1 MTNAQQLEV
10 LPPDRAGK
18 ASNAHPLDEKLS
30 QEAERILYDG
40 MPTREKVWTL
50 HVQEGWSL
58 MDIAR
63 SQGVS
68 YQAIWQHWQAIEA
81 ELEASPPDN
90 QAHKRRAIIRQRL
103 EAQYAKACKILD
115 PERRIVLCLKTL
127 EVMAKLD
134 GLNLEAKDDG
144 QKPVPYAAPEEIAQ
158 EVRQQMLK
166 RWNRPELEMAND
178 QSLAT
183 AGAGLP
189 QP

>member
-1 MTNAQQLEV
+1 MPEASQLEV

-18 ASNAHPLDEKLS
+18 TSNAHPLDERLS

-40 MPTREKVWTL
+40 MPTRDKVWTL

-68 YQAIWQHWQAIEA
+68 YQAIWQHWQAIES
-81 ELEASPPDN
+81 ELEAAPPDN
-90 QAHKRRAIIRQRL
+90 QAHKRRAILRQRL
-103 EAQYAKACKILD
+103 EAQYAKACKITD

-134 GLNLEAKDDG
+134 GLNLEAQDGG
-144 QKPVPYAAPEEIAQ
+144 QKLVPYTPPEDIAADVQAVI
-158 EVRQQMLK
+158 LK
-166 RWNRPELEMAND
+166 RWNRPALNSEL
-178 QSLAT
+178 SR
-183 AGAGLP
+183 
-189 QP
+189 

>member
-1 MTNAQQLEV
+1 MPEASQLEV
-10 LPPDRAGK
+10 IPPDRAGK
-18 ASNAHPLDEKLS
+18 ASNAHPTDEKLS

-40 MPTREKVWTL
+40 MPTRDKVWTL

-81 ELEASPPDN
+81 ELEAAPPDN

-103 EAQYAKACKILD
+103 EAQYAKACKITD

-144 QKPVPYAAPEEIAQ
+144 QKLVPYVPPEEIAHDVQ
-158 EVRQQMLK
+158 VTILK
-166 RWNRPELEMAND
+166 RWNRPALEMPND
-178 QSLAT
+178 QT
-183 AGAGLP
+183 Q
-189 QP
+189 QPHRA